1 MLGKKGQGKTSF
13 LRMLLGQ
20 MKKIQGSVFINSKTA
35 ASIDTH
41 FFRKE
46 TLLENILFNDNSEES
61 FSEFKDLF
69 RDDKEKLKEME
80 EKVKEHQEK
89 IKLAEVLYKEFGLE
103 SDFAT
108 KEGLKTKIDEKSLT
122 RKQMKKIS
130 LVRTFLADPEIY
142 ILEGPF
148 NLLDKN
154 TAKAVEKRL
163 REKQKEGKTVI
174 MTETTLDSA

>member
-1 MLGKKGQGKTSF
+1 
-13 LRMLLGQ
+13 
-20 MKKIQGSVFINSKTA
+20 
-35 ASIDTH
+35 
-41 FFRKE
+41 
-46 TLLENILFNDNSEES
+46 
-61 FSEFKDLF
+61 
-69 RDDKEKLKEME
+69 
-80 EKVKEHQEK
+80 
-89 IKLAEVLYKEFGLE
+89 
-103 SDFAT
+103 
-108 KEGLKTKIDEKSLT
+108 
-122 RKQMKKIS
+122 MKKIS